1 VTVTIVTGAG
11 QGIGRELALA
21 FAARG
26 DHVVLAARNVGNLEA
41 TAKGIVSAGG
51 AASVHPTDV
60 TDPAGVVALVD
71 RAYDD
76 LGGVDHLVCNSG
88 VGGPS
93 GPLWEQEPA
102 GWEETFAVNVT
113 GVFLCCRALLGR
125 MVAAGDRGSIVILG
139 SMTGKR
145 PLYGRSPYVASKSAL
160 IGLTRSIAL
169 EAGPHG
175 VRANLI
181 SPGPVAGPRIDWVI
195 KMQAEE
201 RGISE
206 AEARAEFERD
216 SPLGRLTAASDVAAA
231 ALFLTSDAAAAVT
244 GIDLNVSAGIV
255 MY

>member
-1 VTVTIVTGAG
+1 
-11 QGIGRELALA
+11 
-21 FAARG
+21 
-26 DHVVLAARNVGNLEA
+26 
-41 TAKGIVSAGG
+41 
-51 AASVHPTDV
+51 
-60 TDPAGVVALVD
+60 
-71 RAYDD
+71 
-76 LGGVDHLVCNSG
+76 
-88 VGGPS
+88 
-93 GPLWEQEPA
+93 
-102 GWEETFAVNVT
+102 
-113 GVFLCCRALLGR
+113 
-125 MVAAGDRGSIVILG
+125 
-139 SMTGKR
+139 MTGKR

-206 AEARAEFERD
+206 AEAHAEFERD